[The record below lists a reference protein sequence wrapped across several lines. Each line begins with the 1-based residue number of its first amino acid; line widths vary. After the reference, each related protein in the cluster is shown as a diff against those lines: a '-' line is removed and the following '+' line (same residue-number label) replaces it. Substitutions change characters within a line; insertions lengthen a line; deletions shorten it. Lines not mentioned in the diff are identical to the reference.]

1 MLKHPKAP
9 HIPGS
14 RATKTDPKLD
24 LFDANNMLSNRI
36 TMQEKLDGYN
46 VQLYFT
52 KFGKLSMKHGNKSV
66 PGSAKFS
73 KLRKW
78 AEERESLLMNYLG
91 ENLVIFGEWMYYR
104 NSVFYNKLSSFF
116 YIVDVYDKENEM
128 FWCTDRVCQI
138 CSVLDL
144 EIVPT
149 VISGVFDQEDV
160 ARMATRQSAFG
171 SDSVEGLYVRREDEH
186 RVIER
191 AQFISPSEE
200 LVRSKKKNKLNVLGE

>member
-1 MLKHPKAP
+1 MIKLPKAP
-9 HIPGS
+9 HIPTS
-14 RATKTDPKLD
+14 RSTKTDPKLD
-24 LFDANNMLSNRI
+24 VFDSNTLLGNRTTI
-36 TMQEKLDGYN
+36 QEKLDGYN

-66 PGSAKFS
+66 PSQPKFG

-78 AEERESLLMNYLG
+78 ADERESLLMNYLG
-91 ENLVIFGEWMYYR
+91 ENLILFGEWMNYR
-104 NSVFYNKLSSFF
+104 NSVFYDNLSAFF
-116 YIVDVYDKENEM
+116 YVFDVYDKENEI
-128 FWCTDRVCQI
+128 FWCTDRVHQI

-149 VISGVFDQEDV
+149 VISGVFGQEDI
-160 ARMATRQSAFG
+160 AKMATRQSAFG

-191 AQFISPSEE
+191 AQFISSSEE
-200 LVRSKKKNKLNVLGE
+200 LVRSKKKNKLNIIGE